1 MRERIIP
8 LEIIFSLVV
17 IVIVVSI
24 ITLICL
30 QINLEIQ
37 IVNKNSEASLIASN
51 ILENMNTRSFE
62 NIEKY
67 IEDFAGIGTSKK
79 IEDNLQ
85 NIIIYGDEFTERFF
99 GTEIPEGY
107 TVEFSLANNLDFDI
121 LKDVDIE
128 VSFFVK
134 DKEQKFSLSTV
145 IEREKITECNSPII
159 TDEYFKELD
168 IDSADYYIIPI
179 KYSNSNKA
187 FVVTTKDDPEWYNYS
202 SKKWAK
208 VAIFPNITNLKEL
221 FIDEHDK
228 INEKIEFEGE
238 TRNITDFIYVWIPN
252 FSVKEGTSLFRYGTG
267 KRAIRM
273 SFLYSNSQYLYLNT
287 VSEEIKDISEDCSFD
302 GLYGVWRKL
311 YDDEDAYYQSFNQT
325 RFAPINLY

>member
-1 MRERIIP
+1 MRRKIIP

-37 IVNKNSEASLIASN
+37 IINKNSEASLIASN

-67 IEDFAGIGTSKK
+67 IEDFTGIGVSKK

-85 NIIIYGDEFTERFF
+85 NIIIYGDQFSERFF

-107 TVEFSLANNLDFDI
+107 NIEFSLANNLDFDI

-128 VSFFVK
+128 VTFYVR

-145 IEREKITECNSPII
+145 IEREKITECNAPII
-159 TDEYFKELD
+159 TDDYFSEFD
-168 IDSADYYIIPI
+168 INNADFDIIPI
-179 KYSNSNKA
+179 KYSDSNKA
-187 FVVTTKDDPEWYNYS
+187 FVVTTKDDSEWYNYS

-208 VAIFPNITNLKEL
+208 VVIFPKNSELKEK

-228 INEKIEFEGE
+228 IDNEIEIGGE
-238 TRNITDFIYVWIPN
+238 RKNINDFIYVWIPN
-252 FSVKEGTSLFRYGTG
+252 FSIKDGVSYFRYGTG
-267 KRAIRM
+267 KRAIKM

-287 VSEEIKDISEDCSFD
+287 VSEEIKDISEDCAFD
-302 GLYGVWRKL
+302 GIYGVWRKL
-311 YDDEDAYYQSFNQT
+311 YDTEDLYYQSFNNT
-325 RFAPINLY
+325 RFAPIKLD